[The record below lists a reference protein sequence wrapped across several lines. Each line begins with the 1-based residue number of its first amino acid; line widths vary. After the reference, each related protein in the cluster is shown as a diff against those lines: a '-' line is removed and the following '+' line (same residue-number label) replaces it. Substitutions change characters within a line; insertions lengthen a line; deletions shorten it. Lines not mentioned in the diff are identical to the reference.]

1 MTGGPDT
8 IFSQSMSLDDTGQAI
23 VAWSSGRYETR
34 TVARV
39 RSATGHLNAITP
51 LSTGGTDV
59 VSDEVETVPGA
70 VTWVRFTPSNTAVLQ
85 LRRLVGGT
93 WQPTEN
99 LTPTSISPANT
110 DAAAGGGR
118 IVVAF
123 SSFEDGGATLRLRVR
138 ERRPDGSLGPL
149 SILSADDGNGG
160 GPPKL
165 AVNASG
171 QAAASWLAR
180 LDPMGFDIVWVGTN
194 FLL

>member
-1 MTGGPDT
+1 M
-8 IFSQSMSLDDTGQAI
+8 A
-23 VAWSSGRYETR
+23 R
-34 TVARV
+34 T
-39 RSATGHLNAITP
+39 RSATGHLNAIAP
-51 LSTGGTDV
+51 LSTGGTEV

-70 VTWVRFTPSNTAVLQ
+70 VTWVRFTPSDTAILQ

-99 LTPTSISPANT
+99 LTPTSITPANT

-123 SSFEDGGATLRLRVR
+123 SSFEDGGGTLRLRVR

-149 SILSADDGNGG
+149 SILSADNGNGG

-165 AVNASG
+165 AVNAAGRST
-171 QAAASWLAR
+171 AADSAR
-180 LDPMGFDIVWVGTN
+180 LTPTGFDLIWVGTN